1 MKSKIGINFVYNI
14 AYQILAI
21 IVPLITSPYLART
34 LGPKNIGINSWTY
47 SIVFYFM
54 IFAVLGVNNYGNRTI
69 ASNRQNKRT
78 LSKCFFSIYCCQLF
92 MSVIMITLYILYLCY
107 GDVKYK
113 TVAILQIFYIIGN
126 AFDITWFF
134 YGLEEFKSITIRN
147 SFVKI
152 ISLIC
157 IFIFVR
163 NQTDLWK
170 YTLIISGSSFLGQ
183 FAMWPIL
190 IRKICYIHIEWNDI
204 KKHIK
209 PIIILFVP
217 VLAISVFSNMDKY
230 MIGKFSDVI
239 QSGYYE
245 NADKIIGIPKAVI
258 TALGTVMLP
267 RTANLISNGEEKK
280 SIHYIELTMLYTC
293 ILASAFVFGIMGV
306 ANVFSIV
313 FWGENF
319 KECGKLIGLMAP
331 AILFSVFGNVIRTQF
346 LIPRARDKEY
356 TVSLVCGAVINF
368 IINFLLI
375 PQLGAKGAV
384 IGTVVSEFIM
394 TLVQALY
401 VRKEISI
408 LSYIKNGCPFLIN
421 GLIMYICIYFVQ
433 KFLNIS
439 VKSLIIL
446 ILLGTFVYCIL
457 SFLILKNS
465 RNKLYTEIWGKISH
479 MKVRKND

>member
-69 ASNRQNKRT
+69 ASNRQNKCV

-92 MSVIMITLYILYLCY
+92 MSVIMTTMYILYLCY

-113 TVAILQIFYIIGN
+113 TIAILQIFYIIGN

-190 IRKICYIHIEWNDI
+190 IRKTCYVHIEWNDI

-230 MIGKFSDVI
+230 MIGKFSNVI

-267 RTANLISNGEEKK
+267 RTAYLISNGEEKK

-319 KECGKLIGLMAP
+319 KECGKLIRLMAP

-408 LSYIKNGCPFLIN
+408 LLYIKNGCPFLII

-433 KFLNIS
+433 KLLNVS

-446 ILLGTFVYCIL
+446 ILLGTLIYCIL

-465 RNKLYTEIWGKISH
+465 RNILYTEIWGKISN
-479 MKVRKND
+479 MKERKND